1 MKGIILPLVVL
12 VLVFSAAGQQPV
24 TAEDYFKRAN
34 TSLDKGDYDAAIADC
49 TQAIRLRSIAWGAF
63 NDRGKAYQKR
73 GNLNAAIAELYY
85 LRGIVYRDQKKPFQA
100 AADMRQA
107 LKVDPSYEDA
117 KNKLARL
124 SKPVRK
130 GR

>member
-1 MKGIILPLVVL
+1 
-12 VLVFSAAGQQPV
+12 V

-63 NDRGKAYQKR
+63 NDRGKAYQER

-85 LRGIVYRDQKKPFQA
+85 LRGI
-100 AADMRQA
+100 
-107 LKVDPSYEDA
+107 
-117 KNKLARL
+117 
-124 SKPVRK
+124 
-130 GR
+130 